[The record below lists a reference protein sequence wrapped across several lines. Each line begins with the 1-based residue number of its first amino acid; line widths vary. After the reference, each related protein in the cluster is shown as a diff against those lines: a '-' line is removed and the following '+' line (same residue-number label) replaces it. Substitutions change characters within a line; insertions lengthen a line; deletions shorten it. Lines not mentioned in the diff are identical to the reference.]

1 MCEYCSKPHSLHH
14 IQGNYICNDC
24 YTNLFCHICHSHIN
38 VAGPT
43 TFVNN
48 TYYCK
53 TCLYL
58 DEDDYIE
65 HNPEL
70 ISKLRMGTY
79 DDNKIMLMGNNI
91 YNETHQHIGT
101 IVGNSI
107 VWF

>member
-1 MCEYCSKPHSLHH
+1 MCDYCNNTCSLHH
-14 IQGNYICNDC
+14 IRGNYICNDC
-24 YTNLFCHICHSHIN
+24 YTKLFCHICHSHVN

-48 TYYCK
+48 TYYCVS
-53 TCLYL
+53 CLHL

-70 ISKLRMGTY
+70 INKLRTGIY
-79 DDNKIMLMGNNI
+79 DNKIMLIGDNI
-91 YNETHQHIGT
+91 YNETKQHIGT